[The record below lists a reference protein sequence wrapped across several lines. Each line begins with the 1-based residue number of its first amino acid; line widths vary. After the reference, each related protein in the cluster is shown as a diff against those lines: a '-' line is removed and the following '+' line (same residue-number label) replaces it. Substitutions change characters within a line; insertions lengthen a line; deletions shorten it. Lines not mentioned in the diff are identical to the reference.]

1 MTSISDSKVIIS
13 NKNQNLITH
22 FFELGKYLDLFK
34 FLILR
39 DIKVLYRQTVLGF
52 LWAVIRPV
60 VTMIIFSFIFG
71 NLAQIRSDNIPYPIF
86 NYTALIPWFYFS
98 NVLNKTTTSLISN
111 ARLFSKVYFPRIILP
126 LTSIFSSLVDFL
138 LSFLVLILLMIYYS
152 VIPSINIIYLPILIF
167 IMMLTASGIGLWL
180 SALAIQYRD
189 IPHALPFLS
198 QILMYAA
205 PIVWPISLFQ
215 EKFGESM
222 TLLYGLYP
230 MVGVIEGFRA
240 ILLNTEFI
248 PWELISISF
257 ITSMILFITGSL
269 YFNYKERIFA
279 DVV

>member
-1 MTSISDSKVIIS
+1 
-13 NKNQNLITH
+13 
-22 FFELGKYLDLFK
+22 
-34 FLILR
+34 
-39 DIKVLYRQTVLGF
+39 
-52 LWAVIRPV
+52 
-60 VTMIIFSFIFG
+60 
-71 NLAQIRSDNIPYPIF
+71 
-86 NYTALIPWFYFS
+86 
-98 NVLNKTTTSLISN
+98 
-111 ARLFSKVYFPRIILP
+111 
-126 LTSIFSSLVDFL
+126 
-138 LSFLVLILLMIYYS
+138 
-152 VIPSINIIYLPILIF
+152 
-167 IMMLTASGIGLWL
+167 MMLTASGIGLWL

-240 ILLNTEFI
+240 LLLNTEFI